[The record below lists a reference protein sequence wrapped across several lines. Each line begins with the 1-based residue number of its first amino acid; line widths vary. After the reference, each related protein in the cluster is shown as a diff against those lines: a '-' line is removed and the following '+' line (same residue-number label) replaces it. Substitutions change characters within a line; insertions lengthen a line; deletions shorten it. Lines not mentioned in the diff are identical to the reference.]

1 MKTFSYSGAESSGVL
16 FPLGG
21 IGTGSVGIC
30 SNGSLKLDEICN
42 SFGGSDKSGAFF
54 ALKSET
60 VSGNASVRIIE
71 ARAENLKEKSSD
83 SRGNALLACG
93 GGFEKNTFT
102 SYFPFADLAYEDVSF
117 PAKVTATAFNPFIPL
132 NCTDSGIPAAFF
144 SFSVENT
151 SDERAKYS
159 LCAVLESFLPN
170 TENKIGCTEDE
181 GAAYILMS
189 GKN

>member
-1 MKTFSYSGAESSGVL
+1 MKTFSYSGAESSGVV

-93 GGFEKNTFT
+93 GG
-102 SYFPFADLAYEDVSF
+102 Y
-117 PAKVTATAFNPFIPL
+117 
-132 NCTDSGIPAAFF
+132 C
-144 SFSVENT
+144 
-151 SDERAKYS
+151 RAWY
-159 LCAVLESFLPN
+159 
-170 TENKIGCTEDE
+170 
-181 GAAYILMS
+181 S
-189 GKN
+189 GKREGEVRSTARTSTRFLRF